1 MILAVTNLKGG
12 VGKTT
17 LTTNIA
23 VGFAH
28 RGYNVCIVDTDLG
41 QQSSMEW
48 GGNRD
53 ENLPKVPVYGIQA
66 KQLNKDV
73 AELEKRFDLVV
84 IDGTPQID
92 EIADR
97 TILASDILII
107 PLTPS
112 LYDFRGFERFLERYE
127 KIKDTKAEIGRRV
140 EAYVLMNRVNETAN
154 VTKEIEQA
162 LASYDVKKLESKIVH
177 RVAYVDSASEG
188 KGVTEYR
195 DPKAK
200 AEIEKLVDE
209 LLVLMTN
216 FK

>member
-17 LTTNIA
+17 IATNIA

-41 QQSSMEW
+41 QQSAMEW

-53 ENLPKVPVYGIQA
+53 EALPQVPVFGIQA
-66 KQLNKDV
+66 KQLNKDA

-84 IDGTPQID
+84 IDGSPQID

-97 TILASDILII
+97 TILASEILII

-112 LYDFRGFERFLERYE
+112 LYDFRGFERFMERFE
-127 KIKDTKAEIGRRV
+127 QIKGTKQELGRRV
-140 EAYVLMNRVNETAN
+140 EAYVLMNRVNESAN
-154 VTKEIEQA
+154 VTKEIANA
-162 LASYDVKKLESKIVH
+162 LTAFDVKKMESRISH

-188 KGVTEYR
+188 KGAVEYR

-200 AEIEKLVDE
+200 QEVEKLVDE
-209 LLVLMTN
+209 LLKIIAVPQ
-216 FK
+216 